1 MGHEANCQCRAGSES
16 APAKALLE
24 STELILRGAIKRR
37 YALASIAQVQ
47 VRGADLQFLAGGEA
61 VTLELGADEAAAWAR
76 KLLKPPP
83 SLAAKLGVGP
93 DQPVYVLGS
102 VQDPA
107 LATALQGAVTGDAA
121 QARQWLAVLLKPA
134 DLQDLLRA
142 LQAKPAAAVWAVY
155 QKGQKGAAATP
166 GDAAVREA
174 LRSAG
179 YRDNKTSAVSETLTA
194 TRYARVNPAA

>member
-1 MGHEANCQCRAGSES
+1 MGRVANCQCRAGLES
-16 APAKALLE
+16 ASAKALLE

-47 VRGADLQFLAGGEA
+47 VQGADLRFQAGGES

-93 DQPVYVLGS
+93 GQAVYVFGS

-107 LATALQGAVTGDAA
+107 LTTALQGAVTGDAA
-121 QARQWLAVLLKPA
+121 QARQWLAVLLKPS
-134 DLQDLLRA
+134 DLQDLLLA
-142 LQAKPAAAVWAVY
+142 LQANPAAAVWAVY
-155 QKGQKGAAATP
+155 TKGPAATP

-179 YRDNKTSAVSETLTA
+179 YRDNKTSAVSATLTA
-194 TRYARVNPAA
+194 TRYARINPAA